1 MKPTEL
7 TYGQLK
13 NQKSAMALI
22 NLFSISAAV
31 RDTFQFQSIRIIS
44 TCSMVKDEFDRQ
56 LVLKAAGIY
65 STYVFPTISSEKI
78 NDRLK
83 DGSKS
88 IIE

>member
-22 NLFSISAAV
+22 NLSSISAAV
-31 RDTFQFQSIRIIS
+31 RDTFQFQSLRIIS

-56 LVLKAAGIY
+56 LVLKAGIY
-65 STYVFPTISSEKI
+65 STYVFPTISSEKM

-88 IIE
+88 VIE

>member
-22 NLFSISAAV
+22 NLSSISAAV
-31 RDTFQFQSIRIIS
+31 RDTFQFQSLRIIS

-56 LVLKAAGIY
+56 LVLKAGIY
-65 STYVFPTISSEKI
+65 STYVFPTISSEKM

>member
-7 TYGQLK
+7 RYGQLK

-22 NLFSISAAV
+22 NLSSISAAV
-31 RDTFQFQSIRIIS
+31 RDTFQFQSLRIIS

-56 LVLKAAGIY
+56 LVLKAGIY
-65 STYVFPTISSEKI
+65 STCVFPTISSEKM

>member
-22 NLFSISAAV
+22 NLSSISAAV
-31 RDTFQFQSIRIIS
+31 RDTFKFQSLRIIS
-44 TCSMVKDEFDRQ
+44 TCSMGKDEFDRQ
-56 LVLKAAGIY
+56 LVLKAGIY
-65 STYVFPTISSEKI
+65 STYVFPTISSEKM

>member
-13 NQKSAMALI
+13 NQKSAMALV
-22 NLFSISAAV
+22 NLSSISAAV
-31 RDTFQFQSIRIIS
+31 RDTFQFQSLRIIS

-56 LVLKAAGIY
+56 LVLKAGIY
-65 STYVFPTISSEKI
+65 STYVFPTISSEKM

-88 IIE
+88 VIE